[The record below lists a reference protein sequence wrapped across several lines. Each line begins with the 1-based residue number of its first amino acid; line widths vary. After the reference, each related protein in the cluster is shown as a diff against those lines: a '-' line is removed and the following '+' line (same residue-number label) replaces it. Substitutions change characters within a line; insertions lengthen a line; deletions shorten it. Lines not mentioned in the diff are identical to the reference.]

1 MGLQLAPGLS
11 FCIAEDRIIFLDL
24 VGDRYFRLHAEE
36 EQAFRRLITDTGES
50 DDTEIRSI
58 VSIDR
63 LIRNVSEPGRPG
75 PIVAPACSGAFI
87 PDSTARPDVRT
98 LLRALAGQ
106 VHASWLSR
114 RRPLG
119 TIIARLRSIRVSSP
133 AGASAMS
140 GIVRAHA
147 KADLLYSAHDRCLAK
162 SIALVTALRRSGI
175 DAHLIFGVTARPFAA
190 HCWVQS
196 DGMVINGDVALT
208 RLFTPILVV

>member
-11 FCIAEDRIIFLDL
+11 FCLVEDRIVFLDL
-24 VGDRYFRLHAEE
+24 KRDRYFRLDADA
-36 EQAFRRLITDTGES
+36 EQAFRRLIADPEEFPDTDPQPF
-50 DDTEIRSI
+50 
-58 VSIDR
+58 VSLEQ
-63 LIRNVSEPGRPG
+63 LIRHVPEPVRPL
-75 PIVAPACSGAFI
+75 PVAAPACSGTFI
-87 PDSTARPDVRT
+87 PDSIARPDVRT
-98 LLRALAGQ
+98 LLHALTGQ
-106 VHASWLSR
+106 IHASWLSR

-133 AGASAMS
+133 ADVSALS
-140 GIVRAHA
+140 KIVRAHA
-147 KADLLYSAHDRCLAK
+147 QADLLYSAHDRCLAK

-196 DGMVINGDVALT
+196 DGMVINGDVSLT